1 MSSKSTFWQLKSP
14 NECRHMKL
22 NSVLDL
28 LLKKRERFGI
38 VLVLHIEQIR
48 REYVLC
54 TNKNRAEMI

>member
-14 NECRHMKL
+14 SECRHMKL

-48 REYVLC
+48 REYVL
-54 TNKNRAEMI
+54 